1 VDHIY
6 FSILMLLAGVSAGI
20 GLLFLFIGLRRSVNA
35 ALHRTF
41 SIFALCYAGAIAG
54 GALVY
59 QTNSVDGFIFTS
71 RMGAVFVIGAFI
83 SLLFF
88 VASYSNTVT
97 GI

>member
-20 GLLFLFIGLRRSVNA
+20 GLLFLFIGLRRSLNV

-54 GALVY
+54 G
-59 QTNSVDGFIFTS
+59 GFGIPDEQ
-71 RMGAVFVIGAFI
+71 RGWLYIYKPYGCGIRHWGIYIPVVFC
-83 SLLFF
+83 SQLL
-88 VASYSNTVT
+88 
-97 GI
+97 